1 MLMFDF
7 PFSNYDL
14 YMWVCWNIGSENRV
28 LSIPLHSHA
37 QSYDNHSFPLKLP
50 IAEIGSPACPA
61 LSKATV
67 VSTPCPAA
75 VWGWGLNFRPR
86 PPFGAG
92 LVLRDTPWEKPPFLL
107 CSGFWFHRHYM
118 IQALLRFKIF
128 KPYGNPFTN
137 ANLGSHSLWFVE
149 AATLVAQLFANCR
162 PMRKNMCRGSHVH
175 CGAVILWRMTD
186 DDGLVQLSS
195 AM

>member
-37 QSYDNHSFPLKLP
+37 KSYDNHSFPLKLP

-67 VSTPCPAA
+67 VSTQTCCVRLRLKFSSEAT
-75 VWGWGLNFRPR
+75 
-86 PPFGAG
+86 FGAG

-107 CSGFWFHRHYM
+107 CSGYWFHRHYM
-118 IQALLRFKIF
+118 IQALLRF